1 MRMAELGVAAGA
13 VGVASL
19 AIQIGQSIRQAV
31 EFWDSIQEAPDE
43 IHQLSTDLRNL
54 ANILTVFEYEAK
66 RSNIPEWQGKIVKE
80 SLMNVK
86 RGVDRLASLVSDLER
101 KVGGTSSKSR
111 RYWGRTKIAWKEN
124 ELSKHRI
131 CINSSRD
138 DLILLQTCLHR

>member
-1 MRMAELGVAAGA
+1 MKMAEFSVAAGA

-80 SLMNVK
+80 S
-86 RGVDRLASLVSDLER
+86 
-101 KVGGTSSKSR
+101 
-111 RYWGRTKIAWKEN
+111 
-124 ELSKHRI
+124 
-131 CINSSRD
+131 
-138 DLILLQTCLHR
+138 